1 MTPTNRSAIDNDMET
16 YGWVASGVLL
26 GALVAYGF
34 KRLTTSSS
42 PQDVEASQAPD
53 IVEPPTL
60 GNKYLAVS
68 APDDTDW
75 PIVFYKGVF
84 WNVAPSYIAPVAIGD
99 GYKIA
104 VEKGYQIPTPGMVDA
119 IWKAADLKVSPLT
132 RRHDGTSATM
142 ASQEAFDDQRA
153 RIEKQI
159 GGRPFKL
166 LAGTHKDIVRDP
178 QTGKLGLYGWHN
190 LDGSVIQG
198 LHTGHLESWIDY
210 SQGVRLV
217 RPAYAEV

>member
-1 MTPTNRSAIDNDMET
+1 VKDSDDNNLQT
-16 YGWVASGVLL
+16 YGWVAGGVLL
-26 GALVAYGF
+26 GALIAYSF
-34 KRLTTSSS
+34 KRFTSSTS
-42 PQDVEASQAPD
+42 PWASSSESSQPKD
-53 IVEPPTL
+53 IVEPPTPR
-60 GNKYLAVS
+60 NNYIAVS
-68 APDDTDW
+68 APDDAEW
-75 PIVFYKGVF
+75 PLVFYKGVV
-84 WNVAPSYIAPVAIGD
+84 WKVAPSYIAPVGIGD

-104 VEKGYQIPTPGMVDA
+104 TANGYQIPTPGMVDA
-119 IWKAADLKVSPLT
+119 IWKAADLKVSPLP
-132 RRHDGTSATM
+132 RQHDGTPATM

-153 RIEKQI
+153 RIEDQI

-178 QTGKLGLYGWHN
+178 QSGKLGIYGWQN

-198 LHTGHLESWIDY
+198 LHTGHVESWIDY